1 MKRRVK
7 VSKEEL
13 PEEISEWQNAMLE
26 IEGLVYEEVSK
37 LQKKKD
43 FYMADLLK
51 KSLHIIKRGY

>member
-13 PEEISEWQNAMLE
+13 PEEISEWQEAMLE

>member
-1 MKRRVK
+1 MN
-7 VSKEEL
+7 KEKTQL
-13 PEEISEWQNAMLE
+13 PEDNSDWQNAMLE

>member
-1 MKRRVK
+1 M
-7 VSKEEL
+7 SKEEL
-13 PEEISEWQNAMLE
+13 PEEISEWQEAMLE